1 MGWSRTQLPI
11 CVFAHSVSFL
21 LLTATLIERV
31 EEIISIWMS
40 LTEKP
45 ENVEGHVVELRPD
58 VYSAWAAYGAL
69 WVPIPVHS
77 GFTCSCNTSFED
89 GECSETSEN
98 FLPPPTL
105 HGIQGFPGDGLWPG
119 GTSSQ
124 FQKTQVVHVFWVTPL
139 KSAQI
144 SRYDQRTTK
153 KLILKTECTVCKLKT
168 QVYFSG
174 PLYFSNL
181 PYFLEMYRILSEQK
195 SAILWRRRQLFY
207 GRIIPSKGLSIWL
220 RGSFRN
226 SDTILSKDKRTMIE
240 EQKILL
246 NISYTN

>member
-1 MGWSRTQLPI
+1 MDWSRTQLPI
-11 CVFAHSVSFL
+11 CVFSTFRQFFTFDRYTNWTGWRNYFNLDEFDGKARKCWGTCCWAEARCVHL
-21 LLTATLIERV
+21 
-31 EEIISIWMS
+31 
-40 LTEKP
+40 
-45 ENVEGHVVELRPD
+45 
-58 VYSAWAAYGAL
+58 YSAWAAYGAL

-105 HGIQGFPGDGLWPG
+105 HGLQGFPGDGLRPG

-139 KSAQI
+139 QSAQI

-174 PLYFSNL
+174 PLY
-181 PYFLEMYRILSEQK
+181 
-195 SAILWRRRQLFY
+195 
-207 GRIIPSKGLSIWL
+207 
-220 RGSFRN
+220 
-226 SDTILSKDKRTMIE
+226 
-240 EQKILL
+240 
-246 NISYTN
+246 